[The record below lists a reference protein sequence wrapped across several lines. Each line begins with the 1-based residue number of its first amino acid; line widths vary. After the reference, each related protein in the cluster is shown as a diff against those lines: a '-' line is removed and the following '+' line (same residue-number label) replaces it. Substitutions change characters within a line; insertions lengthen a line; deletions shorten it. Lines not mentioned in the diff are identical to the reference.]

1 MKAKKEKINIITLGC
16 SKNLVDSEVLMGQL
30 KANNFEISHDSNDED
45 AGIVVINTC
54 GFIHDAKQESIDTI
68 LQYIRAKEEGK
79 LRNVFVMGCLSERYK
94 KDLESEISEV
104 DQYFGV
110 NDLDNILGRLGAE
123 TRKDLIGERLLT
135 TPSHYAYIK
144 ISEGCDRTCSFC
156 SIPLIRGKH
165 QSRPME
171 EIFREAENLA
181 GKGVKE
187 LILIAQDL
195 SYYGLDLYKEQKLKD
210 LVHGLASISGLE
222 WIRLH
227 YTYPGNFPL
236 DILPLMAS
244 NKKVCRYIDIPLQ
257 HSHDKVLEKMRR
269 LSSRES
275 SLKLL
280 HRFRTEVPGLAVRT
294 TMLVGHPGEGER
306 EFRDLKDF
314 VSDYRFDRLGVFTY
328 SHEEDTYAYQNF
340 KDSIPEKVKQ
350 KRADEIMD
358 LQQKISKE
366 LNENK
371 IGKQF
376 RVIIDRQEGDY
387 YVGRTEF
394 DSPEVDNEVL
404 IPKSKVDLLTGE
416 FYEIRITE
424 ATEYD
429 LIGEHVEQ
437 PVRV

>member
-1 MKAKKEKINIITLGC
+1 MNNNNKINIITLGC

-30 KANNFEISHDSNDED
+30 KANDFEIVHDSNDQD

-54 GFIHDAKQESIDTI
+54 GFIHDAKQESIETI

-79 LRNVFVMGCLSERYK
+79 LKSVFVMGCLSERYK
-94 KDLESEISEV
+94 KDLENEIREV

-110 NDLDNILGRLGAE
+110 NELENILGKLGAE

-171 EIFREAENLA
+171 EVFREAEHLA

-210 LVHGLASISGLE
+210 LVQGLASISGLE

-227 YTYPGNFPL
+227 YTYPGKFPL

-244 NKKVCRYIDIPLQ
+244 DKKVCRYIDIPLQ

-269 LSSRES
+269 LSSRDS
-275 SLKLL
+275 TMKLL
-280 HRFRTEVPGLAVRT
+280 RRFRTEVPGLAVRT

-306 EFRDLKDF
+306 EFRDLMDF
-314 VSDYRFDRLGVFTY
+314 VADYRFDRLGVFTY

-340 KDSIPEKVKQ
+340 KDTIPEKLKQ
-350 KRADEIMD
+350 ERANKIMD
-358 LQQKISKE
+358 LQQQISKE

-404 IPKSKVDLLTGE
+404 IATNKADFKTGG
-416 FYEIRITE
+416 FYEVHITE

-429 LIGEHVEQ
+429 LIGE
-437 PVRV
+437 PLKDKR

>member
-1 MKAKKEKINIITLGC
+1 MRKTTKNSKINIITLGC

-30 KANNFEISHDSNDED
+30 STGKYEIVHDSNDQD
-45 AGIVVINTC
+45 AGIVIINTC
-54 GFIHDAKQESIDTI
+54 GFIHDAKQESIETI
-68 LQYIRAKEEGK
+68 LQYVRAKEEGRLK
-79 LRNVFVMGCLSERYK
+79 NVFVMGCLSERYK
-94 KDLESEISEV
+94 KDLEKEIIGV

-110 NDLDNILGRLGAE
+110 NDLDKILGRLGIE
-123 TRKDLIGERLLT
+123 TRKDLVGERLLT
-135 TPSHYAYIK
+135 TPSHYAYLK
-144 ISEGCDRTCSFC
+144 ISEGCDRSCSFC

-171 EIFREAENLA
+171 ELFREAEILA

-210 LVHGLASISGLE
+210 LVNGLASVSGLE

-227 YTYPGNFPL
+227 YTYPGKFPL

-244 NKKVCRYIDIPLQ
+244 EKKLCRYIDIPLQ
-257 HSHDKVLEKMRR
+257 HSHDKILEKMRR
-269 LSSRES
+269 LSSRDS
-275 SLKLL
+275 TLKLL
-280 HRFRTEVPGLAVRT
+280 HRFRTEVPGLAIRT
-294 TMLVGHPGEGER
+294 TMLVGHPGEGEK
-306 EFRDLKDF
+306 EFRDLKEF
-314 VSDYRFDRLGVFTY
+314 VEEFRFDRLGVFTY
-328 SHEEDTYAYQNF
+328 SHEEGSYAYQNF
-340 KDSIPEKVKQ
+340 KDEIPEKLKQ
-350 KRADEIMD
+350 ERADEIME

-376 RVIIDRQEGDY
+376 RVIIDRKEGDY

-404 IPKSKVDLLTGE
+404 IPKSKADLKTGE
-416 FYEIRITE
+416 LYQVKILE

-429 LIGEHVEQ
+429 LIGTPLKVE
-437 PVRV
+437 

>member
-1 MKAKKEKINIITLGC
+1 MKTRSNKINIITLGC

-30 KANNFEISHDSNDED
+30 KANDFEIVHDSNDQD

-54 GFIHDAKQESIDTI
+54 GFIHDAKQESIETI
-68 LQYIRAKEEGK
+68 LQYIRAKEEGRLK
-79 LRNVFVMGCLSERYK
+79 SVFVMGCLSERYK
-94 KDLESEISEV
+94 KDLENEIREV

-110 NDLDNILGRLGAE
+110 NDLENILRRLGAE
-123 TRKDLIGERLLT
+123 TRKDLIGERMLT

-210 LVHGLASISGLE
+210 LVQGLASVSGLE

-244 NKKVCRYIDIPLQ
+244 DKKVCRYIDIPLQ

-269 LSSRES
+269 LSSRDS
-275 SLKLL
+275 TLKLL

-314 VSDYRFDRLGVFTY
+314 ITDYRFDRLGVFTY

-350 KRADEIMD
+350 ERADEIMD
-358 LQQKISKE
+358 IQQNISKE

-404 IPKSKVDLLTGE
+404 IAANNADMKTGE
-416 FYEIRITE
+416 FYEVQITE

-429 LIGEHVEQ
+429 LIGTPLKDE
-437 PVRV
+437 

>member
-1 MKAKKEKINIITLGC
+1 
-16 SKNLVDSEVLMGQL
+16 MGQL
-30 KANNFEISHDSNDED
+30 KANDFEIVHDSNDQD

-54 GFIHDAKQESIDTI
+54 GFIHDAKQESIETI

-79 LRNVFVMGCLSERYK
+79 LKSVFVMGCLSERYK
-94 KDLESEISEV
+94 KDLENEISEV

-110 NDLDNILGRLGAE
+110 NDLENILRRLGAE
-123 TRKDLIGERLLT
+123 TRKDLIGERMLT

-171 EIFREAENLA
+171 EIFREAESLA

-210 LVHGLASISGLE
+210 LVQGLASVSGLE

-244 NKKVCRYIDIPLQ
+244 DKKVCRYIDIPLQ

-269 LSSRES
+269 LSSRDS
-275 SLKLL
+275 TLKLL

-306 EFRDLKDF
+306 EFSDLKDF
-314 VSDYRFDRLGVFTY
+314 ITDYRFDRLGVFTY

-350 KRADEIMD
+350 ERADEIMD
-358 LQQKISKE
+358 IQQNISKE

-404 IPKSKVDLLTGE
+404 IAANNADMKTGE
-416 FYEIRITE
+416 FYEVQITE

-429 LIGEHVEQ
+429 LIGEPLKVE
-437 PVRV
+437 